1 MVVFMKHGT
10 TQQIGNSNPTNLMDF
25 ISCIEEE
32 LKIKAIKTY
41 FPMQPGDIK
50 STYADTLL
58 LENWINFK
66 PGTSIENGVKKFIDW
81 YRSYY

>member
-1 MVVFMKHGT
+1 MTDVRQQEKNTKIVVVLYKT
-10 TQQIGNSNPTNLMDF
+10 V
-25 ISCIEEE
+25 IE
-32 LKIKAIKTY
+32 IKAIKTY
-41 FPMQPGDIK
+41 LPMQPGDIK
-50 STYADTLL
+50 STYADSLL